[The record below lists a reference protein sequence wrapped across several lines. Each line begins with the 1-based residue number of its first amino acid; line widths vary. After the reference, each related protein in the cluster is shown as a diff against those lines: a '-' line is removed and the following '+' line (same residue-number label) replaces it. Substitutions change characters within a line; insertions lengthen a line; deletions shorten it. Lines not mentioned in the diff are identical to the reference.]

1 VLLFAVV
8 KFTEGAWLIVI
19 IFPVLVYALIRLN
32 RQYRAEAACLASD
45 GPTGPQAQPPNYSR
59 RVVLLLVDDYDLAAI
74 AALRRT
80 IRNALPSRGPV
91 PCLRISTRFSGPT
104 ARLLSACRSTSGHL
118 TTGRSAMRCCRSS
131 TWARRR

>member
-74 AALRRT
+74 AALRYARSLRPT
-80 IRNALPSRGPV
+80 GLRAVHFSLDSSRRCSWAAITSPASS
-91 PCLRISTRFSGPT
+91 RASASGCT
-104 ARLLSACRSTSGHL
+104 ARSA
-118 TTGRSAMRCCRSS
+118 SAPAD
-131 TWARRR
+131 AR